1 MRQGHQNK
9 KRANVGLEKLG
20 VSEDDVHLAERLLKQ
35 IPPNPTDPNKAER
48 ILGYATSRLERHKAV
63 RLLGASEQEIEVEN
77 AKNLG
82 SLGAGARRRSF
93 SIIETSPSSK
103 AHKRQSYVNRYRHTS
118 LDSAMWRQHKRKHS
132 AEIRRLR
139 HQSMIS
145 SNEIEALKAR
155 INELE
160 NIMQRSASLE
170 SKTSSCISSR
180 NSISQIVEE

>member
-1 MRQGHQNK
+1 MRQERQNK
-9 KRANVGLEKLG
+9 KRANIGLEKLG

-35 IPPNPTDPNKAER
+35 ITPNPTDPNKAER
-48 ILGYATSRLERHKAV
+48 ILGYATTRLERHKAV
-63 RLLGASEQEIEVEN
+63 RLLGATEQEIEVEN

-93 SIIETSPSSK
+93 SVVETSPSK
-103 AHKRQSYVNRYRHTS
+103 AHKRQSKVNRYRHSS
-118 LDSAMWRQHKRKHS
+118 LDSAMWRHHKRKHS
-132 AEIRRLR
+132 AELRRLR

-160 NIMQRSASLE
+160 NIMHRAASLE
-170 SKTSSCISSR
+170 SKSSSVSSR
-180 NSISQIVEE
+180 NSISHIVEE